1 VQPKLVFF
9 DTETC
14 GFHGP
19 ILLIQHA
26 EGVDGAIK
34 LHSVF
39 TSPIWETQALIEYL
53 CENIVVAFNLAF
65 DWFHVCQTYTTLQL
79 LGEKVGFDAR
89 PEDYITEY
97 AMLEKQARL
106 GPCLKPVGA
115 LDLMLHARKGPYQS
129 TMDRGDIRI
138 RRIPTQLAQPLAD
151 KLGELIPFSD
161 VYFARFKDKKRRWMV
176 YDIKDDCDEIIPEF
190 KDVVLKFAPSSG
202 LKALAVDALGV
213 KENKVIKFADIDLP
227 KKAYPK
233 ENGWAPFALSV
244 GGPRLETCKECYG
257 HDVKVRDCEN
267 CDENGRV
274 TAYEWNGAWPEK
286 IHLHIRHWGYNR
298 FAREYATDD
307 VKYLQGL
314 YTYFKEPEHSDDDS
328 ILSCNVAAVRWR
340 GFAID
345 LPGLRA
351 LRKVKKA
358 EEAELGF
365 NHNAHR
371 SVRTYLEQV
380 LSPTE
385 MAVMRDGKGKIS
397 TKGIILEDIASW
409 MIMEVCDTCYGMG
422 TKTDAVSPF
431 DGADPWEMN
440 LKLKQDKIA
449 WDKANKCPDCID
461 GLNKTD
467 EQHPAAIRAAAVL
480 KARRAAKRVQLID
493 KLLVAGRFHASVK
506 VIGTLSTRMAGADG
520 MNPQGIPHDKVFRKL
535 FGLADGDLVLC
546 GGDFSGFEIC
556 LMDAAYGD
564 PVLREK
570 LLTKQP
576 CHVCRQKGEIPSKKD
591 PDVLITCPECL
602 GSLETDT
609 KIHALFGTYL
619 FKSEGLS
626 YEDILATKGLPGEK
640 DKYDRSKKGVYATAY
655 GGESYTLQ
663 TRVGISEEDADAAFS
678 DWCKEHKV
686 WGQERK
692 KIFDMFCSMR
702 QPGGIGTRVEW
713 HEPHDYIESMFGFRR
728 YFTLEN
734 KICKAL
740 FQLAEKPPKAWEQL
754 SVKVIRRERVQT
766 ACGALRS
773 ALFGAAFQ
781 VQAANMRAAGNH
793 VIQSSGAQVCKK
805 LQRQIW
811 DLQPAGIDVWH
822 VQPLNIHDE
831 VMTPTLPR
839 LVKKLEKLVDDF
851 MVWLKGHVPLAE
863 MDWTPV
869 KDEKPMQSWAEK

>member
-1 VQPKLVFF
+1 LTKPKLIFF

-19 ILLIQHA
+19 AVLIQWA
-26 EGVDGAIK
+26 EGIDGDVH
-34 LHSVF
+34 LHNVF
-39 TSPIWETQALIEYL
+39 NTPIWETMALIEKF

-65 DWFHVCQTYTTLQL
+65 DWFHICQTYTTLQL
-79 LGEKVGFDAR
+79 LADKVGSNEW
-89 PEDYITEY
+89 PEDHLEQY
-97 AMLEKQARL
+97 ALCEAKARL

-129 TMDRGDIRI
+129 TMDRSDIRI
-138 RRIPTQLAQPLAD
+138 RRVPTQLAQSLAD
-151 KLGELIPFSD
+151 ALGQMIPLKD
-161 VYFARFKDKKRRWMV
+161 VYFARFKDKKRRWQV
-176 YDIKDDCDEIIPEF
+176 YDIKDDTDEIIPEF
-190 KDVVLKFAPSSG
+190 KDVVLKFAPSSA

-213 KENKVIKFADIDLP
+213 SENRVIKFTDIDLP
-227 KKAYPK
+227 RKAYPV

-244 GGPRLETCKECYG
+244 GQPGK
-257 HDVKVRDCEN
+257 
-267 CDENGRV
+267 
-274 TAYEWNGAWPEK
+274 WNGAWPEK
-286 IHLHIRHWGYNR
+286 IGIHIRHWGYNK
-298 FAREYATDD
+298 FAREYAVDD

-314 YTYFKEPEHSDDDS
+314 FIFFKKPEHSDDDS
-328 ILSCNVAAVRWR
+328 ILACNVAAVRWR

-345 LPGLRA
+345 LDGLREP
-351 LRKVKKA
+351 RKVKVA
-358 EEAELGF
+358 EVKELGF

-371 SVRTYLEQV
+371 SVRRFLEQA

-397 TKGIILEDIASW
+397 TKGIILEEIATW
-409 MIMEVCDTCYGMG
+409 MVEDVCDECFGMDCNAC
-422 TKTDAVSPF
+422 TDGMIRTGEP
-431 DGADPWEMN
+431 
-440 LKLKQDKIA
+440 
-449 WDKANKCPDCID
+449 
-461 GLNKTD
+461 
-467 EQHPAAIRAAAVL
+467 HPAAVRAKAVL

-493 KLLVAGRFHASVK
+493 KLLIAGRFHASVK

-520 MNPQGIPHDKVFRKL
+520 MNPQGIPHDKVFRRL
-535 FGLADGDLVLC
+535 FGLADGELLLC

-576 CHVCRQKGEIPSKKD
+576 CHVCKQKGEIPAKKD
-591 PDVLITCPECL
+591 PDVLITCPECN
-602 GSLETDT
+602 GTLETDT

-619 FKSEGLS
+619 FKSEGLT

-663 TRVGISEEDADAAFS
+663 TRVGISEEDADAAFA

-686 WGQERK
+686 WGEERK
-692 KIFDMFCSMR
+692 KIFNMFCSMR
-702 QPGGIGTRVEW
+702 QPGGLGTRVEW

-734 KICKAL
+734 QICRVL
-740 FQLAEKPPKAWEQL
+740 FQLAEKPPKEWEQL
-754 SVKVIRRERVQT
+754 KVKVVRRDRVQT

-793 VIQSSGAQVCKK
+793 VIQSSGAQVTKM

-811 DLQPAGIDVWH
+811 DIQPAGVH
-822 VQPLNIHDE
+822 AYLVQPLNIHDE
-831 VMTPTLPR
+831 VMTPTHPSKIGEVER
-839 LVKKLEKLVDDF
+839 IVADF
-851 MVWLKGHVPLAE
+851 MVWLKTRVPLAE
-863 MDWTPV
+863 IDWGSRL
-869 KDEKPMQSWAEK
+869 KNWAEK

>member
-1 VQPKLVFF
+1 MSKLVFF

-39 TSPIWETQALIEYL
+39 TSPIWETQQLIEYL
-53 CENIVVAFNLAF
+53 CENTVVAFNLAF
-65 DWFHVCQTYTTLQL
+65 DWFHICQTYTTLQL
-79 LGEKVGFDAR
+79 LGDKVGFDAR
-89 PEDYITEY
+89 PEDHIETY
-97 AMLEKQARL
+97 ALLEKEARD
-106 GPCLKPVGA
+106 GPCLRPVGA
-115 LDLMLHARKGPYQS
+115 LDLFLHARKGPYQS
-129 TMDRGDIRI
+129 TMDRGDVRI
-138 RRIPTQLAQPLAD
+138 RRVPTQLAQLLAD
-151 KLGELIPFSD
+151 KLGEMIPFSD
-161 VYFARFKDKKRRWMV
+161 VYFARFKDKKRRWQV
-176 YDIKDDCDEIIPEF
+176 YDIKDDCDEVIPDF

-213 KENKVIKFADIDLP
+213 VENKVIKFSDIDLP
-227 KKAYPK
+227 RKAYPK
-233 ENGWAPFALSV
+233 ENGWAPFAESV
-244 GGPRLETCKECYG
+244 GTPK
-257 HDVKVRDCEN
+257 DWK
-267 CDENGRV
+267 
-274 TAYEWNGAWPEK
+274 GAWPEK
-286 IHLHIRHWGYNR
+286 IGMHIRHWGYNR
-298 FAREYATDD
+298 LAREYATDD

-314 YTYFKEPEHSDDDS
+314 YTFFGNPKADDDDS
-328 ILSCNVAAVRWR
+328 ILACNVAAVRWR
-340 GFAID
+340 GFSIN

-358 EEAELGF
+358 EEEELGF

-371 SVRTYLEQV
+371 KVRMYIEEA

-385 MAVMRDGKGKIS
+385 VSVMRDGKGKIS
-397 TKGIILEDIASW
+397 TKGIILEEIATF
-409 MIMEVCDTCYGMG
+409 MIMEVCDSCFGMATIDSG
-422 TKTDAVSPF
+422 KEFVSSLGAKDVHREDYDALAAAELRAW
-431 DGADPWEMN
+431 ADS
-440 LKLKQDKIA
+440 QR
-449 WDKANKCPDCID
+449 CPDCKD
-461 GLNKTD
+461 GLIKTD
-467 EQHPAAIRAAAVL
+467 VQHPAAIRAAAVL

-493 KLLVAGRFHASVK
+493 KLLIAGRFHASVK

-520 MNPQGIPHDKVFRKL
+520 MNPQGVPHDKVFRKL
-535 FGLADGDLVLC
+535 FGLSDGDLVLC

-576 CHVCRQKGEIPSKKD
+576 CHVCKLKGEIPSKKD
-591 PDVLITCPECL
+591 PDVLITCPECN

-619 FKSEGLS
+619 FESEGLS

-663 TRVGISEEDADAAFS
+663 TRVGITEEDADRAFAR
-678 DWCKEHKV
+678 WCKEHKV

-702 QPGGIGTRVEW
+702 QPNGIGTRVEW

-734 KICKAL
+734 KICRAL
-740 FQLAEKPPKAWEQL
+740 FELAEKPPKAWEQL
-754 SVKVIRRERVQT
+754 NVKVIRRERIQT

-773 ALFGAAFQ
+773 SLFGAAFQ

-793 VIQSSGAQVCKK
+793 VIQSSGAQVTKK
-805 LQRQIW
+805 LQVLLW
-811 DLQPAGIDVWH
+811 GLQPAGIHEWH

-831 VMTPTLPR
+831 IMIPALPR
-839 LVKKLEKLVDDF
+839 LTDRIYELVREF
-851 MVWLKGHVPLAE
+851 MVWLQEHVPLAE
-863 MDWTPV
+863 IDWSP
-869 KDEKPMQSWAEK
+869 KMGEAPLKSWAEK